1 MEWLHLR
8 FKNSQFQAMATSFS
22 DDTLAPTFGAE
33 ALLGSAVGSAGA
45 ARAPASSVGEQSSA
59 AAAAPPPPPRAARKQ
74 REIAQDLPAMM
85 FGFGDSSDPLPESVE
100 LMETLVKDYI
110 AKMTA
115 RVEEVRVE
123 YSVNVPPPAMALL
136 FLLRN
141 FASTYRQRCDDL
153 LVSKKEI
160 EEKKKPEK
168 EDIVA
173 RHGKEARQAEEAER
187 KPGRGKRKRGG
198 GGRRRAKG
206 ASKKPRS
213 SGGGKKRAGKKSS

>member
-1 MEWLHLR
+1 M
-8 FKNSQFQAMATSFS
+8 SFS
-22 DDTLAPTFGAE
+22 GDSLAPTFGAE
-33 ALLGSAVGSAGA
+33 ALQSGPGA
-45 ARAPASSVGEQSSA
+45 ARAPESSVGEQSSA
-59 AAAAPPPPPRAARKQ
+59 AAAAPPPPPRAARQQ
-74 REIAQDLPAMM
+74 REIAHDLPAMM
-85 FGFGDSSDPLPESVE
+85 FGFGDSSEPLPESVE

-123 YSVNVPPPAMALL
+123 YGVNVPPPAMALL

-173 RHGKEARQAEEAER
+173 RHGKEAKRAENEKR
-187 KPGRGKRKRGG
+187 KPGDGKKRKRGG
-198 GGRRRAKG
+198 GGKTRRGAKG
-206 ASKKPRS
+206 ANKKPRS
-213 SGGGKKRAGKKSS
+213 SGGGKKRGSKKSSG